1 MSEPVSKALANGVDL
16 LEAER
21 AEREPYEI
29 YRGNLARW
37 GQAWF
42 DRRRGFSPTAQ
53 RLADLRLVSMLPPL
67 KK

>member
-1 MSEPVSKALANGVDL
+1 MGERIAKVPANGVDP

-21 AEREPYEI
+21 VEREPYEA
-29 YRGNLARW
+29 YRVNLARW

-42 DRRRGFSPTAQ
+42 DRRRGYSPTAQ
-53 RLADLRLVSMLPPL
+53 RLADLRLVATLPPL